1 MVTMFTC
8 ALYKVHFSAS
18 LKDLRKGRAF
28 CLLANISQLLVF
40 HVSSLKMPFFFSGDF
55 RISGIF
61 ASEKDRA
68 SFFCLVFCCKFT
80 KSTDKDF
87 EKGRKDSLE
96 GGRAKTRN
104 LVDP

>member
-8 ALYKVHFSAS
+8 ALYKVNFTAS

-55 RISGIF
+55 RISEIF

-68 SFFCLVFCCKFT
+68 SFSVWYFAVSLPSPQVKIL
-80 KSTDKDF
+80 KREGKTD
-87 EKGRKDSLE
+87 LE

>member
-1 MVTMFTC
+1 MCIIQGKFFGFTERPKKRQSILPAC
-8 ALYKVHFSAS
+8 KYFPAVGFPCFFSEDAI
-18 LKDLRKGRAF
+18 L
-28 CLLANISQLLVF
+28 
-40 HVSSLKMPFFFSGDF
+40 FSGDF

-68 SFFCLVFCCKFT
+68 SFSVWYFPVSLPSPQVKIL
-80 KSTDKDF
+80 KREGKTD
-87 EKGRKDSLE
+87 LE

>member
-1 MVTMFTC
+1 MCIIQGKFFGFTERPKKRQSILPAC
-8 ALYKVHFSAS
+8 KYFPAVGFPCFFSEDAI
-18 LKDLRKGRAF
+18 L
-28 CLLANISQLLVF
+28 
-40 HVSSLKMPFFFSGDF
+40 FSGDF

-68 SFFCLVFCCKFT
+68 SFSVWYFAVSLPSPQVKIL
-80 KSTDKDF
+80 KREGKTD
-87 EKGRKDSLE
+87 LE

>member
-1 MVTMFTC
+1 MCIIQGTFFGFTERPKKRQSILPAC
-8 ALYKVHFSAS
+8 KYFPAVGFPCFFSEDAI
-18 LKDLRKGRAF
+18 L
-28 CLLANISQLLVF
+28 
-40 HVSSLKMPFFFSGDF
+40 FSGDF

-80 KSTDKDF
+80 KSAGKDF